1 VGGGTTRLAIRGIT
15 LLGTDERSRQPL
27 LYRRSRRQLYVHPV
41 VFWLRELEE
50 PPVEL
55 LPAAPVFQDSRTP
68 GRPVC
73 FSERI
78 VHRESP
84 VRSFLD
90 LRGSSWA
97 YNDPCSLSGYYN
109 VLKKLAEMGE
119 DERFFDR
126 VCCSESH
133 LNSMEMGA
141 RGEVALSATR

>member
-1 VGGGTTRLAIRGIT
+1 MREVDNPFSTAEADISFMCTP
-15 LLGTDERSRQPL
+15 SF
-27 LYRRSRRQLYVHPV
+27 
-41 VFWLRELEE
+41 FWLRELEE
-50 PPVEL
+50 PPIEL

-73 FSERI
+73 FSEMI